1 VRNLAEKKQFIGNF
15 RDLEVYKKALIFSN
29 KIYKTVESFPSCERN
44 NMVDQLRRASTSVYS
59 NIAEGNANYYYG
71 KEYDRLNTSI
81 GSISECRAFLDMAIM
96 QKYVSRETYDSLD
109 KDAEEI
115 FKMLIAMANRI
126 EKILNEEA
134 S

>member
-1 VRNLAEKKQFIGNF
+1 MAEKKSFVGDF

-29 KIYKTVESFPSCERN
+29 KIYKIIERFPAYERN
-44 NMVDQLRRASTSVYS
+44 NLTDQLRRASSSVYS
-59 NIAEGNANYYYG
+59 NIAEGNANYYYR

-81 GSISECRAFLDMAIM
+81 GSIAECRSFLDMAIM
-96 QKYVSRETYDSLD
+96 QKYISRETYDILD
-109 KDAEEI
+109 KEAEEI
-115 FKMLIAMANRI
+115 FKMLIAMTNRI